1 VIIKPIVILSLVL
14 NLVGIN
20 LSANSFDSKIAE
32 SYSKE
37 NYQSAKAVDDSVSTV
52 ENQRPVMQ
60 DYSNKAYIS
69 TRNYTL
75 VDGKTGI
82 EITGKDSESKV
93 PIASLTKVMT
103 AIIAIENYRLD
114 DVVTVPYEAT
124 IQTPTVVYLR
134 TGEQI
139 STSELLHC
147 LLIRSGN
154 DAAYTL
160 ASHMDKETG
169 SEPQKFVNNMNQ
181 KAQELGLSNT
191 RFFDPAGL
199 SDEGYSTAKEMAL
212 LTRYALLNPVFR
224 KIVKIDKYVA
234 TNISNTIFHQLEN
247 SNRLIT
253 TYQYPGAIG
262 VKTGFTYAASHC
274 LIGAAERD
282 GHQLIAVI
290 LGTYVH
296 SPTASADEA
305 RDLLDWGF
313 SNIKWSN

>member
-1 VIIKPIVILSLVL
+1 MITKPLILMSLIL

-20 LSANSFDSKIAE
+20 LSASSFDSKIAANYSREDYELVRAVNE
-32 SYSKE
+32 SISIL
-37 NYQSAKAVDDSVSTV
+37 QV
-52 ENQRPVMQ
+52 QRPLIKNN
-60 DYSNKAYIS
+60 SNKAYVN
-69 TRNYTL
+69 TRNYAL
-75 VDGKTGI
+75 VDGISGE
-82 EITGKDSESKV
+82 EIIGKDSKTPV
-93 PIASLTKVMT
+93 PIASLTKIMT
-103 AIIAIENYRLD
+103 AVVALENYQLD
-114 DVVTVPYEAT
+114 DVVIVPYEAT
-124 IQTPTVVYLR
+124 IQTPTVIYLR
-134 TGEQI
+134 AGEEI
-139 STSELLHC
+139 TVSELLHC

-154 DAAYTL
+154 DAAYAI

-169 SEPQKFVNNMNQ
+169 SKPDNFVDKMNQ
-181 KAQELGLSNT
+181 KAKELGLKNT

-199 SDEGYSTAKEMAL
+199 SDEGYSTASEMAL
-212 LTRYALLNPVFR
+212 LTRYALLNPIFR
-224 KIVKIDKYVA
+224 NIVKTDKYVA
-234 TNISNTIFHQLEN
+234 SNTSNTIFHQLEN

-282 GHQLIAVI
+282 GHQLIAVV

-313 SNIKWSN
+313 SNVYWSN

>member
-1 VIIKPIVILSLVL
+1 MIAKPLILLSLVL

-20 LSANSFDSKIAE
+20 FSTNSFDSKIAE
-32 SYSKE
+32 NYSRE
-37 NYQSAKAVDDSVSTV
+37 DYQSVGAVEEATSVV
-52 ENQRPVMQ
+52 ESQRLILGN
-60 DYSNKAYIS
+60 YSDNAYIN
-69 TRNYTL
+69 TRNYIL
-75 VDGKTGI
+75 VDGKTGT
-82 EITGKDSESKV
+82 EIIGKNSESPV
-93 PIASLTKVMT
+93 PIASLTKIMT
-103 AIIAIENYRLD
+103 AIVALENYQLD
-114 DVVTVPYEAT
+114 DIVTVPYEAT
-124 IQTPTVVYLR
+124 TQTPTVVYLR

-139 STSELLHC
+139 SVSELLHC

-154 DAAYTL
+154 DAAHTI
-160 ASHMDKETG
+160 ASYMDKETG
-169 SEPQKFVNNMNQ
+169 SRPEEFVNKMNQ

-191 RFFDPAGL
+191 HFFDPAGL
-199 SDEGYSTAKEMAL
+199 SDEGYSTAREMAL
-212 LTRYALLNPVFR
+212 LTRYALLNPIFK

-234 TNISNTIFHQLEN
+234 TNTSNTIFHELEN

-262 VKTGFTYAASHC
+262 IKTGFTYAASHC
-274 LIGAAERD
+274 LIGAAERN

-313 SNIKWSN
+313 SNISWSN